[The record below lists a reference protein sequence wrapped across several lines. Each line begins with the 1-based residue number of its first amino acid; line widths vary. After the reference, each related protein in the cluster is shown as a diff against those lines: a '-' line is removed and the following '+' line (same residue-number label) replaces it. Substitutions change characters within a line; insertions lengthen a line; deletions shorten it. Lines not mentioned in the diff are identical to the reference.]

1 MALDVG
7 LRIRSEG
14 LGLGRLDANPPGS
27 NDAASR
33 FLQENHEKWHMFFR
47 VQAGH
52 NHIPHAILSTL
63 AMGGSPENVQRAYD
77 DGKIIQRPTPPV
89 DPEVVK
95 EMSDAA
101 KFRAHMQVLDE
112 YPNYV
117 AFFKQE
123 IANKGG
129 NWQAVVTDFCFSRT
143 PFADFML
150 AQLFEGL
157 YHPFIHLGFGIEF
170 ELSSL
175 VAEGLAQAASHDPT
189 HLDAF
194 FQRAEA
200 LAVETDPAQPRTALV
215 ELYRE
220 AHANR
225 TIATAARV
233 SDGPW
238 RVRDGV
244 LGRAREE
251 MARLAAQFR
260 VKPTDEDVE
269 RATAK
274 MISCAAW
281 MCASAHKP
289 GKAHKLDFFL
299 MHCVTSSLFCTVLG
313 RQPWISIADK
323 ARLVEW
329 KTRLDLVWYAACG
342 APELHGK
349 ILADYEPA
357 ASKGMD
363 WRQLYHALNAHHDDG
378 HVAKFVRAIKNGEQV
393 AAPFENEPGAEHT
406 FPVRGDAWLKVAQ
419 ICFDST
425 TPFDTIEK
433 KWVWGVGFDAMWNE
447 VPDFVTADMNK

>member
-1 MALDVG
+1 MALYTG
-7 LRIRSEG
+7 LRIRSER

-33 FLQENHEKWHMFFR
+33 LLQENHEKWHMFFR
-47 VQAGH
+47 SNAGH

-63 AMGGSPENVQRAYD
+63 AMGGSPENLERAYD
-77 DGKIIQRPTPPV
+77 DGKGIQRPMPSV

-95 EMSDAA
+95 EMSDPAR
-101 KFRAHMQVLDE
+101 FRARMQVLDE
-112 YPNYV
+112 YPNYL

-123 IANKGG
+123 MANKGG
-129 NWQAVVTDFCFSRT
+129 NWQAVVTEHCFSRT
-143 PFADFML
+143 PLADFML
-150 AQLFEGL
+150 AQLFEGV

-170 ELSSL
+170 ELPGI
-175 VAEGLAQAASHDPT
+175 VAEGLAQAASHNPT
-189 HLDAF
+189 HLAAF

-200 LAVETDPAQPRTALV
+200 LAAKMEAEPRAPLV
-215 ELYRE
+215 ELYHEMRTN
-220 AHANR
+220 H

-260 VKPTDEDVE
+260 VKPTEEDVE
-269 RATAK
+269 RATAE
-274 MISCAAW
+274 MISCASW
-281 MCASAHKP
+281 ICATAHKS
-289 GKAHKLDFFL
+289 GKERKIDFFL
-299 MHCVTSSLFCTVLG
+299 MHSVTSSLFSTVLG
-313 RQPWISIADK
+313 RQPWISLADK

-329 KTRLDLVWYAACG
+329 KTRLDLVLFAACG
-342 APELHGK
+342 APELRDEN
-349 ILADYEPA
+349 LADYEPV

-363 WRQLYHALNAHHDDG
+363 WRQLYRALNGHHDDG

-393 AAPFENEPGAEHT
+393 AARFEKEPGAEHT
-406 FPVRGDAWLKVAQ
+406 FPVKGDAWLKVAQ

-425 TPFDTIEK
+425 TPFHTIEK
-433 KWVWGVGFDAMWNE
+433 KWVWGVGFDAMWSE
-447 VPDFVTADMNK
+447 VPDFVTADMKK